1 MDKLLQLP
9 KGSPKYLSPF
19 IQNERIS
26 VLAEQV
32 LRDIK
37 ERTTKRSFFANILDT
52 TQDASKKDQ
61 LSDVFCYVK
70 IDYHD
75 NETPLE
81 PKVVEAFTS
90 FIEVKDS
97 SAIGL
102 HILITNSIQRKK
114 LDIKN
119 CRGQGYDGAA
129 MMSGKYSG
137 LH

>member
-32 LRDIK
+32 LRGIK
-37 ERTTKRSFFANILDT
+37 ERTTKRSFFANILNT

-75 NETPLE
+75 NETPSE

-90 FIEVKDS
+90 FIKVKDS

-102 HILITNSIQRKK
+102 HKLITNSIQQKG
-114 LDIKN
+114 LDIKTAV
-119 CRGQGYDGAA
+119 DKD
-129 MMSGKYSG
+129 MMA
-137 LH
+137 LE